1 MRNLLVLF
9 VFAVTSSLLLAQ
21 EVTMSASEILV
32 FQEQVKTTSKASK
45 TIQSDFVQYKHLD
58 FLDNDIETFGKLQ
71 FKAPGLVRWEYTK
84 PYQYTVIFKED
95 KLLINDGGTK
105 SDIDIGSSKMFKK
118 LNELIVNSVKGDLFN
133 DADFSVSYFK
143 VKGAN
148 KAVFVPKDQKIAGY
162 IASFELLFNIKDGAV
177 TEVKMI
183 EPSLDYTRI
192 TFSNRKLNIPIDA
205 SVFNQ

>member
-1 MRNLLVLF
+1 MRNLIVLF
-9 VFAVTSSLLLAQ
+9 VFTITSSVLMAQ
-21 EVTMSASEILV
+21 EVAMSASEILV
-32 FQEQVKTTSKASK
+32 FQKQVKATSQASQ

-118 LNELIVNSVKGDLFN
+118 LNQLIVNSVKGDMFN
-133 DADFSVSYFK
+133 DSDFSVSYFK

-148 KAVFVPKDQKIAGY
+148 KAVFVPKDSKIAGY
-162 IASFELLFNIKDGAV
+162 IASFELMFDAKDGAV

-192 TFSNRKLNIPIDA
+192 AFSNRKLNTPIDA